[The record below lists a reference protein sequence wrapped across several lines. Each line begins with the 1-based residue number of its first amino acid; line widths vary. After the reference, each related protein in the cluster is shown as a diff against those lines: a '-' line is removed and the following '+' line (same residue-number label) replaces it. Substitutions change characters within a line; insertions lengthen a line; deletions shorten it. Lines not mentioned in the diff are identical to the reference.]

1 MFSRLAVS
9 MISFCANI
17 PRQVGSLL
25 RRYANEVT
33 LEYTRP
39 HIWLLDYFSLHV
51 HRHMLF
57 KSNKER
63 SDLPQAHL
71 STPFLLCI
79 GQSQL
84 HYYAAQE
91 NANITKGPYLRKN
104 LITHINNGP
113 YPRVIKEQY
122 YRLFPHAYVEEMGR
136 RWLAKMVYHSD
147 YQVYT
152 IVFQKDEATLLPH
165 SVYFPWF
172 CWHALA
178 RTSVWSSAG
187 ASSSSVRA
195 SRRSDCCFMVRDSR
209 NPYARIVY
217 KQLSSICS
225 VDLYSEGD
233 FCGDTPRGSVLYS
246 DSEIVERYEG
256 YRFVVCVED
265 VLSDGNISA
274 SLLYAFAAGAVPLY
288 YGAPDIGM
296 YFNKEA
302 FIDLSTPHW
311 RRDFRLLLS
320 DKEAYAQMAQR
331 EAFGASHRSVIEAD
345 IARLHGF
352 TDDFMDKVKAFH
364 KDMKGLGAK

>member
-1 MFSRLAVS
+1 MA
-9 MISFCANI
+9 
-17 PRQVGSLL
+17 G
-25 RRYANEVT
+25 
-33 LEYTRP
+33 
-39 HIWLLDYFSLHV
+39 DYFSLYV

-84 HYYAAQE
+84 HYYAAQA
-91 NANITKGPYLRKN
+91 NANITKGPYFRKN

-233 FCGDTPRGSVLYS
+233 FCGDTPRVRYYIRIRRLSSGMRLIVCCVCRGCVVGWEYFGFLVVCFCGGGGSVVLW
-246 DSEIVERYEG
+246 RAG
-256 YRFVVCVED
+256 YR
-265 VLSDGNISA
+265 
-274 SLLYAFAAGAVPLY
+274 
-288 YGAPDIGM
+288 M

-311 RRDFRLLLS
+311 RRDFVFCFLIRRRMHGWCRRRLL
-320 DKEAYAQMAQR
+320 
-331 EAFGASHRSVIEAD
+331 V
-345 IARLHGF
+345 RLIGR
-352 TDDFMDKVKAFH
+352 
-364 KDMKGLGAK
+364 

>member
-9 MISFCANI
+9 MISFCASI

-39 HIWLLDYFSLHV
+39 HIWLVDYFSLHI

-57 KSNKER
+57 KSNKVR
-63 SDLPQAHL
+63 SDLPQPHL
-71 STPFLLCI
+71 ATPFLLCI

-84 HYYAAQE
+84 HYALQE
-91 NANITKGPYLRKN
+91 KPDIMQGPYFRKTFM
-104 LITHINNGP
+104 THISAAP
-113 YPRVIKEQY
+113 YPRVIKQQC
-122 YRLFPHAYVEEMGR
+122 YRLFPRAYGEELSR
-136 RWLAKMVYHSD
+136 RWLAKMRYHSD
-147 YQVYT
+147 YHVYT
-152 IVFQKDEATLLPH
+152 IVFQKHEATLLPH

-187 ASSSSVRA
+187 ASSSSLRA

-225 VDLYSEGD
+225 VDLYSEGV
-233 FCGDTPRGSVLYS
+233 FCGDTPRGSVLYA
-246 DSEIVERYEG
+246 DSEIVERYSG

-265 VLSDGNISA
+265 VLSEGNISA
-274 SLLYAFAAGAVPLY
+274 SLLYAFAVWGGSVVLWCAGY
-288 YGAPDIGM
+288 
-296 YFNKEA
+296 
-302 FIDLSTPHW
+302 
-311 RRDFRLLLS
+311 RDVF
-320 DKEAYAQMAQR
+320 
-331 EAFGASHRSVIEAD
+331 
-345 IARLHGF
+345 
-352 TDDFMDKVKAFH
+352 
-364 KDMKGLGAK
+364 